1 MAPLRAWLDRR
12 WTHAALLAALVALGL
27 AVRLATWP
35 WVFGGDEPHFVGD
48 GDPLY
53 QVLQAERLLDQ
64 GLAAVW
70 HDPGLNHPFGAEVPW
85 PPLFAALLAGA
96 GAAANGGYVPDRP
109 TLEVAALVVPA
120 LLGAL
125 MVLLVA
131 FLGRALLGGR
141 PWLDAALVLALLPS
155 HAILA
160 CLGRPDQHAL
170 EPLLFGLVVL
180 AAARLA
186 GGGGEA
192 GPGEAPGW
200 RRPGALLALAVTLA
214 FWNWNGSVLYLA
226 LLGGFAAALHLL
238 SAPGEAAPGRTAARL
253 AAALGA
259 GAVLLAGSVALLAPT
274 TNLFTAG
281 LSGLTGLQP
290 TLVAGTALACG
301 ALAAARRLR
310 PAAGW
315 LERGVTAAGAV
326 LLPAALLA
334 LLPWTRDGIGRGLTM
349 LAARG
354 WYRTILEF
362 RPLLPSGLVSPLTDA
377 RNILRSHGLTPL
389 AVVAALPL
397 CWRRWRASAAEA
409 RGPVL
414 LFAVMAASTL
424 ALGWARNRFAVY
436 LSVAEALAA
445 ALLAREAAAALAA
458 RWPARPWLGPAA
470 GGALLALLVA
480 PVLPS
485 LPSADY
491 APVTRPRYSDLAPL
505 AQLAGRLPLRPGRE
519 AVLAPWSHGHDVR
532 YWSGRPVV
540 SSPFGI
546 EGGAGA
552 LEVDAAFHRATDG
565 DTAQAVLAS
574 RRVGLVLIFEPLDEV
589 VSLDAF
595 APPGALPIVE
605 AVPGG
610 PRVTDVRVRPAFR
623 MLVATRLWLWDGQ
636 WGDGSGAPLAEGPPP
651 IAGFRLVGESPG
663 IAIWQRTGVP
673 MFKLFEVVPGLA
685 LQVSGAAP
693 GAQVRATTRL
703 QTNTGRL
710 TEWSTHATADQG
722 GVARLQLPYATGL
735 NGAVEASPWLVT
747 DGRGA
752 TGVALSE
759 REVVLGAERV
769 VRL

>member
-64 GLAAVW
+64 GLASVW
-70 HDPGLNHPFGAEVPW
+70 RDPGLNHPFGAEVPW

-109 TLEVAALVVPA
+109 TLEAAAMVVPA

-186 GGGGEA
+186 GGGDEA

-226 LLGGFAAALHLL
+226 LLGGFAAALHLV

-315 LERGVTAAGAV
+315 PERGATAAGAV

-349 LAARG
+349 LAASG

-362 RPLLPSGLVSPLTDA
+362 RPLLPSGLGSPLDDLSA
-377 RNILRSHGLTPL
+377 ILSNHGLTPL

-397 CWRRWRASAAEA
+397 CWRRLRAAAPGD
-409 RGPVL
+409 RGPAL
-414 LFAVMAASTL
+414 LFGVTALFTL
-424 ALGWARNRFAVY
+424 VIGWARNRFSVY
-436 LSVAEALAA
+436 LSVAEALSA
-445 ALLAREAAAALAA
+445 ALVAREAAAAVAA
-458 RWPARPWLGPAA
+458 RWPGRTWLGPAA

-491 APVTRPRYSDLAPL
+491 APVTRARYAELAPVARL
-505 AQLAGRLPLRPGRE
+505 AARVPLAPGRE

-540 SSPFGI
+540 SSPVGI

-552 LEVDAAFHRATDG
+552 LEVDAAFHRATDEA
-565 DTAQAVLAS
+565 TAHEVLAS
-574 RRVGLVLIFEPLDEV
+574 RRVGLVLIIEPLDEV
-589 VSLDAF
+589 VSLLAF
-595 APPGALPIVE
+595 A
-605 AVPGG
+605 
-610 PRVTDVRVRPAFR
+610 R
-623 MLVATRLWLWDGQ
+623 Q
-636 WGDGSGAPLAEGPPP
+636 
-651 IAGFRLVGESPG
+651 
-663 IAIWQRTGVP
+663 
-673 MFKLFEVVPGLA
+673 
-685 LQVSGAAP
+685 
-693 GAQVRATTRL
+693 
-703 QTNTGRL
+703 
-710 TEWSTHATADQG
+710 
-722 GVARLQLPYATGL
+722 AR
-735 NGAVEASPWLVT
+735 W
-747 DGRGA
+747 R
-752 TGVALSE
+752 
-759 REVVLGAERV
+759 
-769 VRL
+769 